1 MRSIQEDGFVEPGFV
16 SAIPICYCKP
26 GQADDIILN
35 IKNNNFDFKVLDF
48 EVDRYVIDSI
58 DGVLEESYLAFPT
71 GVAAD
76 LGEEQIINI
85 SDELDVFTLD
95 SDNQTFDSE
104 TVTFDKGN

>member
-1 MRSIQEDGFVEPGFV
+1 MRSIQESGFVEPGFV

-35 IKNNNFDFKVLDF
+35 IKNNEFDFKVLDF

-58 DGVLEESYLAFPT
+58 NGILEDRYLAFPT

-76 LGEEQIINI
+76 LEEVQTITDSGGGN
-85 SDELDVFTLD
+85 VF
-95 SDNQTFDSE
+95 TFDSITE
-104 TVTFDKGN
+104 TFDNSTITFDKGI